1 MAMTNNYLI
10 GVDGG
15 TESIRAG
22 VFDTKGNP
30 LAYASTNY
38 QTNFPYPGWA
48 EQDPRDWWK
57 ALALSVRKA
66 VKESGIVAEQISA
79 MAVDTTCCSVV
90 ALDDSGDPLRPALIW
105 MDVRS
110 ANQSEQVAE
119 CEDSALIVNN
129 NGKGPVSAEWMIPK
143 ALWLKQ
149 NETKMFEKAATI
161 CEYQDYLNFHLTGR
175 LVCSINNVSTR
186 WHFDFS
192 EGKTGA
198 KKNVPVSLLEKLE
211 LDDLAEKWPQEVI
224 RLGEVIGGLTTEA
237 AEHLGLPVGL
247 QVVQGGAD
255 AQIGMIGLGVV
266 KPGSLALITGSSHLQ
281 LGLSEKPFHGEGVW
295 GTYAEALLPGV
306 HTVEGGQTSTGS
318 VINWL
323 KNLLGES
330 DYSSLNKNAQKLPPG
345 SEGLIVQ
352 DHFQGNRT
360 PHTDPR
366 SRGVFHG
373 LSLKHGRAHLFRAS
387 IEGIAFGSELIF
399 ESMRENGF
407 HPESVVISGGATRS
421 KLWLQIHA
429 DVSNIPITLT
439 RNPDA
444 PLLGC
449 AILSAVGA
457 GFYHDIPSAVETM
470 VQIKSM
476 VEPNAEN
483 HEAYKPFFESYK
495 KTYSTLRSIRNDL
508 ED

>member
-1 MAMTNNYLI
+1 
-10 GVDGG
+10 
-15 TESIRAG
+15 
-22 VFDTKGNP
+22 
-30 LAYASTNY
+30 
-38 QTNFPYPGWA
+38 
-48 EQDPRDWWK
+48 
-57 ALALSVRKA
+57 
-66 VKESGIVAEQISA
+66 

-90 ALDDSGDPLRPALIW
+90 ALNDSGDPLRPALIW

-110 ANQSEQVAE
+110 ANQAEQVAD
-119 CEDSALIVNN
+119 CADPALRVNS

-149 NETKMFEKAATI
+149 NEPEIFEKAATI

-192 EGKTGA
+192 EGKAGS
-198 KKNVPVSLLEKLE
+198 KKSVPGTLLEKLG
-211 LDDLAEKWPQEVI
+211 LADLAEKWPEEVI
-224 RLGEVIGGLTTEA
+224 RLGEVIGGLTKEA

-281 LGLSEKPFHGEGVW
+281 LGLSEKPFHGEGIW
-295 GTYAEALLPGV
+295 GTYAEALLPGL

-323 KNLLGES
+323 KNLFGES
-330 DYSSLNKNAQKLPPG
+330 DYSSLNKDAQNLLPG

-366 SRGVFHG
+366 SRGAVHG
-373 LSLKHGRAHLFRAS
+373 LSLKHSRAHIFRAS
-387 IEGIAFGSELIF
+387 IEGVAFGSELIF

-407 HPESVVISGGATRS
+407 HPENVVISGGTTRS

-429 DVSNIPITLT
+429 DVSNVPITLT

-457 GFYHDIPSAVETM
+457 GFYQDIPSAVETM
-470 VQIKSM
+470 VQIEST
-476 VEPNAEN
+476 VEPNTDH
-483 HEAYKPFFESYK
+483 HEAYKPFLESYK
-495 KTYSTLRSIRNDL
+495 KTYSTLRNIRKNL

>member
-1 MAMTNNYLI
+1 MSENYLI

-15 TESIRAG
+15 TEGIRAG
-22 VFDTKGNP
+22 VFDTTGKP
-30 LAYASTNY
+30 LAYASMNY

-57 ALALSVRKA
+57 ALSVSVRKA
-66 VKESGIVAEQISA
+66 IQESGITAEQVAA
-79 MAVDTTCCSVV
+79 MTVDTTCCSVV

-110 ANQSEQVAE
+110 ANQAEQVAA
-119 CEDSALIVNN
+119 CEDPALQVNS

-149 NETKMFEKAATI
+149 NEPEIFEKAVTI

-175 LVCSINNVSTR
+175 LVSSINNVSTR

-192 EGKTGA
+192 ED
-198 KKNVPVSLLEKLE
+198 KKGSKRSVPRSLLEKLE
-211 LDDLAEKWPQEVI
+211 LSDLEEKWPIEVT
-224 RLGEVIGGLTTEA
+224 RLGEVIGGLTSEA

-247 QVVQGGAD
+247 KVVQGGAD

-266 KPGSLALITGSSHLQ
+266 KPEDLALITGSSHLQ
-281 LGLSEKPFHGEGVW
+281 LGLSKKPFHGEGIW
-295 GTYAEALLPGV
+295 GTYAEALIPGL

-323 KNLLGES
+323 KNLFGES
-330 DYSSLNKNAQKLPPG
+330 DYLSLNSDAQEIPPG

-360 PHTDPR
+360 PYTDPR
-366 SRGVFHG
+366 SRGAIHG
-373 LSLKHGRAHLFRAS
+373 LSLKHSRAHIFRAS
-387 IEGIAFGSELIF
+387 IEGVAFGSELIF

-407 HPESVVISGGATRS
+407 HPKNIVISGGATRS

-429 DVSNIPITLT
+429 DVSNFPITLT
-439 RNPDA
+439 KNPDA

-457 GFYHDIPSAVETM
+457 GFYQDIPSAVETM
-470 VQIKSM
+470 VQIKSI
-476 VEPNAEN
+476 VEPNAK
-483 HEAYKPFFESYK
+483 HHRAYKQFFESYK
-495 KTYSTLRSIRNDL
+495 KTYITLRNIRNNL

>member
-1 MAMTNNYLI
+1 MSGNFVI

-22 VFDTKGNP
+22 VFDKIGTP
-30 LAYASTNY
+30 LAHSSTNY

-57 ALALSVRKA
+57 GLAVSVRKA
-66 VKESGIVAEQISA
+66 VQESGISAEEVSA
-79 MAVDTTCCSVV
+79 LTVDTTCCSVV
-90 ALDDSGDPLRPALIW
+90 ALDESGDPLRPALIW

-110 ANQSEQVAE
+110 DKQALQVAE
-119 CEDSALIVNN
+119 CEDPALLVNG

-149 NETKMFEKAATI
+149 NEVEIFCKAVTI

-175 LVCSINNVSTR
+175 LVSSINNVSTR

-192 EGKTGA
+192 EDKVGSRKG
-198 KKNVPVSLLEKLE
+198 VPNSLLEKLE
-211 LDDLAEKWPQEVI
+211 LNDLAEKWPLEVI
-224 RLGEVIGGLTTEA
+224 RLGEVIGELTSEA
-237 AEHLGLPVGL
+237 AEHLGLPVGIP
-247 QVVQGGAD
+247 VVQGGAD

-281 LGLSEKPFHGEGVW
+281 LGLSEKPFHGEGIW
-295 GTYAEALLPGV
+295 GTYADALIPGLY
-306 HTVEGGQTSTGS
+306 TVEGGQTSTGS

-323 KNLLGES
+323 KNLFGEN
-330 DYSSLNKNAQKLPPG
+330 DYSSLNRDAQDIPPG

-360 PHTDPR
+360 PYTDPR
-366 SRGVFHG
+366 SRGAVHG
-373 LSLKHGRAHLFRAS
+373 ISLKHSRAHIFRAS
-387 IEGIAFGSELIF
+387 IEGVAFGSELIF
-399 ESMRENGF
+399 ESMRKNGF
-407 HPESVVISGGATRS
+407 QPENIVISGGATRS

-429 DVSNIPITLT
+429 DVSNVPITLT
-439 RNPDA
+439 KNPDA

-457 GFYHDIPSAVETM
+457 GFYRDIPSAVETM
-470 VQIKSM
+470 VEIESI
-476 VEPNAEN
+476 VEPSTEC

-495 KTYSTLRSIRNDL
+495 KTYSALRKTRNNL

>member
-1 MAMTNNYLI
+1 MSENYLI

-15 TESIRAG
+15 TEGIRAG
-22 VFDTKGNP
+22 VFDTTGKP
-30 LAYASTNY
+30 LAYASMNY

-57 ALALSVRKA
+57 ALSVSVRKA
-66 VKESGIVAEQISA
+66 IQESGVTAEQVAA
-79 MAVDTTCCSVV
+79 MTVDTTCCSVV

-110 ANQSEQVAE
+110 ANQAEQVAA
-119 CEDSALIVNN
+119 CEDPALQVNN

-149 NETKMFEKAATI
+149 NEPEIFEKAVTI

-175 LVCSINNVSTR
+175 LVSSINNVSTR

-192 EGKTGA
+192 DDKTSS
-198 KKNVPVSLLEKLE
+198 KKSVPRSLLEKLE
-211 LDDLAEKWPQEVI
+211 LSDLEEKWPGEVT
-224 RLGEVIGGLTTEA
+224 RLGEVIGGLTSEA

-266 KPGSLALITGSSHLQ
+266 EPEGLALITGSSHLQ
-281 LGLSEKPFHGEGVW
+281 LGLSKKPFHGEGIW
-295 GTYAEALLPGV
+295 GTYAEALIPGL

-323 KNLLGES
+323 KNLFGEC
-330 DYSSLNKNAQKLPPG
+330 DYSSLNRDAQNLPPG
-345 SEGLIVQ
+345 SEGLIIQ

-366 SRGVFHG
+366 SRGAVHG
-373 LSLKHGRAHLFRAS
+373 LSLKHGRAHIFRAS
-387 IEGIAFGSELIF
+387 IEGVAFGSELIF
-399 ESMRENGF
+399 ESMRKNGF
-407 HPESVVISGGATRS
+407 HPENVVISGGATRS
-421 KLWLQIHA
+421 NLWLQIHA
-429 DVSNIPITLT
+429 DVSNVPITLT
-439 RNPDA
+439 KNPDA

-457 GFYHDIPSAVETM
+457 GFYQDIPSAVETM
-470 VQIKSM
+470 VQIKSI
-476 VEPNAEN
+476 VEPN
-483 HEAYKPFFESYK
+483 YKHHLEYKQFFESYK
-495 KTYSTLRSIRNDL
+495 KTYITLRNIRNKLD
-508 ED
+508 D